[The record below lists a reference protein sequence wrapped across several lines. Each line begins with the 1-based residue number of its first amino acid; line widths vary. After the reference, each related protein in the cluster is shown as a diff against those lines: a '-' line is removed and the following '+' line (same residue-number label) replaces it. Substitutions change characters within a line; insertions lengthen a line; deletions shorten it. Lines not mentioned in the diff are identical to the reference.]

1 MQGPTVNLP
10 DPSAAS
16 APALLYVAY
25 SLLPVSNESAG
36 GAEQVLAALAGEFT
50 RQRWPITVAAASGS
64 RVAGQLLAT
73 GPPASEADRYDQ
85 RRRQHAVAIRREVAR
100 RAVTGHAFSLI
111 HDHSGDF
118 WPEAI
123 GLAAPVL
130 ATLHLPSAFYD
141 PRLFASVP
149 PNVYF
154 NCVSRAQAAAFAELP
169 GLVGVVENGIAVE
182 RFPFTRDKRDYLL
195 WLGRICEEKG
205 AHLAIDAARE
215 ARLPLVLAG
224 QVYPFGYH
232 QEYFAR
238 AIRPH
243 LDCGRVRLVE
253 APSFSQKLDLLAHAR
268 AVLVPSLCEETS
280 SLVSL
285 EAMACGTPV
294 IALRR
299 GGVPEVVADGVTGL
313 LTDTP
318 AELPA
323 LIARAASLDS
333 RACRRHVERSFSAR
347 RMAAGYAR
355 LYRRLLA

>member
-1 MQGPTVNLP
+1 MSPVNP
-10 DPSAAS
+10 
-16 APALLYVAY
+16 
-25 SLLPVSNESAG
+25 
-36 GAEQVLAALAGEFT
+36 LA
-50 RQRWPITVAAASGS
+50 WDKGS
-64 RVAGQLLAT
+64 VFVRC
-73 GPPASEADRYDQ
+73 
-85 RRRQHAVAIRREVAR
+85 AR
-100 RAVTGHAFSLI
+100 C
-111 HDHSGDF
+111 D
-118 WPEAI
+118 
-123 GLAAPVL
+123 
-130 ATLHLPSAFYD
+130 
-141 PRLFASVP
+141 
-149 PNVYF
+149 
-154 NCVSRAQAAAFAELP
+154 
-169 GLVGVVENGIAVE
+169 VVHKVKDNLKIFHE
-182 RFPFTRDKRDYLL
+182 
-195 WLGRICEEKG
+195 
-205 AHLAIDAARE
+205 
-215 ARLPLVLAG
+215 LAG